1 LAFTALR
8 REQLQISVYY
18 RKLFFQLVGKITIR
32 LGCLGDAVVFSC
44 RRDLGGDTPMDT
56 NELKFLLKLLGCPD
70 YRAPLSKIKPN
81 SKTSATEGERICRK
95 LHTRELVACSYE
107 ITKFKIASPG
117 KALLKLDPAKLPVT
131 PQELKILKACEKET
145 ITPGNK
151 KMGIPAA
158 GAQTIIQGLADRG
171 LIQVDKRDKKIKEVW
186 LTERGKE
193 EMREKYDPSGGGN
206 ITITK
211 NMLADYLRFLR
222 KSLSSPQPEVE
233 QTATVPLQG
242 ATHKPSDEEIF
253 QTIVNLDRELGT
265 GNYLPIFHLR
275 QKLQPPLSRE
285 DLDQSLYRLEGNDQI
300 ELSALVE
307 ASRYS
312 KEQINAGIKQRTG
325 SPLFFIKVTAH

>member
-1 LAFTALR
+1 M
-8 REQLQISVYY
+8 E
-18 RKLFFQLVGKITIR
+18 
-32 LGCLGDAVVFSC
+32 
-44 RRDLGGDTPMDT
+44 T
-56 NELKFLLKLLGCPD
+56 NELKFLLKLLGFPD

-81 SKTSATEGERICRK
+81 SQTSATEGERICRK

-117 KALLKLDPAKLPVT
+117 KALLKLDPAKVPVT
-131 PQELKILKACEKET
+131 PQQLKILKACEKKT
-145 ITPGNK
+145 ITPGK
-151 KMGIPAA
+151 TGIPEAER
-158 GAQTIIQGLADRG
+158 QTAIQSLADRG
-171 LIQVDKRDKKIKEVW
+171 LIQVDKKDKKIKEVW

-193 EMREKYDPSGGGN
+193 ELREKYDPSGGGN

-211 NMLADYLRFLR
+211 NMLADYVRFLR
-222 KSLSSPQPEVE
+222 KSLSSPQPEVG
-233 QTATVPLQG
+233 QTATVPPQDS
-242 ATHKPSDEEIF
+242 THKPSDEEIF

-285 DLDQSLYRLEGNDQI
+285 DLDQSLYRLEGNNQI

-312 KEQINAGIKQRTG
+312 QEQVNAGIKQRAG
-325 SPLFFIKVTAH
+325 GRLFFIQVTAN

>member
-1 LAFTALR
+1 
-8 REQLQISVYY
+8 
-18 RKLFFQLVGKITIR
+18 
-32 LGCLGDAVVFSC
+32 
-44 RRDLGGDTPMDT
+44 MDT
-56 NELKFLLKLLGCPD
+56 NELKFLLKLLSFPD

-95 LHTRELVACSYE
+95 LHTPELVACSYE
-107 ITKFKIASPG
+107 ITKFKIAPPG

-131 PQELKILKACEKET
+131 LQELKILKACEKQT
-145 ITPGNK
+145 ISPGK
-151 KMGIPAA
+151 TGIPEAER
-158 GAQTIIQGLADRG
+158 QTAIQSLADRG
-171 LIQVDKRDKKIKEVW
+171 LIQVDKKDKKIKEVW

-193 EMREKYDPSGGGN
+193 ELREKYDPSGGGN

-222 KSLSSPQPEVE
+222 KSLSSPQPEVG

-275 QKLQPPLSRE
+275 QKLEPPLSRE
-285 DLDQSLYRLEGNDQI
+285 DLDHALYRLEGNDQI
-300 ELSALVE
+300 ELIAIVE
-307 ASRYS
+307 AIRYS
-312 KEQINAGIKQRTG
+312 QEQLNAGIPQRTG
-325 SPLFFIKVTAH
+325 SRLFFIQVTAN